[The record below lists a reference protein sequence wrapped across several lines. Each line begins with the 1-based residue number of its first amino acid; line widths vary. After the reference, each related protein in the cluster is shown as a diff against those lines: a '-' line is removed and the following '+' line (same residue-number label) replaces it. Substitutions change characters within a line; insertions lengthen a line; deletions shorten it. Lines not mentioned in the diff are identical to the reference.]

1 MRGVLPAPLEVP
13 DAFALAVAGSA
24 GTDTRALLLD
34 LVAAAWC
41 LCVGSVQW
49 GAQVKNMFNQP

>member
-1 MRGVLPAPLEVP
+1 LVE
-13 DAFALAVAGSA
+13 AGRT
-24 GTDTRALLLD
+24 GTDTRALVLD

-49 GAQVKNMFNQP
+49 GAQVKNMFNPP